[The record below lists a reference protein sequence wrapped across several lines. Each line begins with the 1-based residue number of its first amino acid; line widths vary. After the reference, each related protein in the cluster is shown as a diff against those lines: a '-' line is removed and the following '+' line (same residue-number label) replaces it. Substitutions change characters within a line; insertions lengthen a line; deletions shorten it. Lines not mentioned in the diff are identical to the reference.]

1 MIMNRVLVVFVLLLT
16 SVDAA
21 QAISAAAGPGVMII
35 ETRVTQD
42 FQGVDE
48 YELVVHNTDTIPL
61 QVHFTLEGDINNTH
75 IVDVEFA
82 DNDFIL
88 QPNKRRTIPVTFSA
102 KVAGT
107 YHGKILSLFSS
118 VQESDGRTGADVGF
132 AAATKVTINAY
143 GERPEG
149 RVTDAR
155 VRDIEINEPMSI
167 FVEFENTGG
176 VVASPMF
183 SATITKNGEVADT
196 ISAPGTE
203 ILPQEVGVL
212 NVTWDS
218 TGQGTGNYTADLEV
232 KLGDDVLYDNS
243 HNFSIVLQL
252 GSEPLQSATHVEILR
267 TPHDDESEKAPLTV
281 YPCLIG
287 FASAALLI
295 FRKRSA
301 RGGGK

>member
-1 MIMNRVLVVFVLLLT
+1 MNRVSVVFVFVLLLT

-35 ETRVTQD
+35 ETHVTQD

-48 YELVVHNTDTIPL
+48 YELVVHNTDIIPL

-75 IVDVEFA
+75 IVDVEFG
-82 DNDFIL
+82 DNDFSL
-88 QPNKRRTIPVTFSA
+88 QPNKRQTIPVAFSA

-107 YHGKILSLFSS
+107 YHGKILSLFSG
-118 VQESDGRTGADVGF
+118 VQESDDRTGADVGF
-132 AAATKVTINAY
+132 AAATKVTINVY

-149 RVTDAR
+149 RVTDVR
-155 VRDIEINEPMSI
+155 VSDTEINEPMSI
-167 FVEFENTGG
+167 FVEFENRGG
-176 VVASPMF
+176 VAASPMF
-183 SATITKNGEVADT
+183 SATILKNGEVVDT
-196 ISAPGTE
+196 VSAPGTA

-232 KLGDDVLYDNS
+232 KLGDDVLYDNG

-252 GSEPLQSATHVEILR
+252 GSEPLQSATHVVTVR
-267 TPHDDESEKAPLTV
+267 TPHDEIEKTPLTV

>member
-1 MIMNRVLVVFVLLLT
+1 MNRVLVVFVLLIA

-35 ETRVTQD
+35 DTHVTQD

-75 IVDVEFA
+75 IVDVEFG

-88 QPNKRRTIPVTFSA
+88 QPNKRRTIPVAFSA

-107 YHGKILSLFSS
+107 YHGKILSLFSG
-118 VQESDGRTGADVGF
+118 VQESDARTGADVGF

-143 GERPEG
+143 GESPEG

-155 VRDIEINEPMSI
+155 VSDIGINELMSI

-176 VVASPMF
+176 VVASPLF
-183 SATITKNGEVADT
+183 SATIIKNGEVVET
-196 ISAPGTE
+196 VSAPGTE

-218 TGQGTGNYTADLEV
+218 TGKGTGNYTVDLEV
-232 KLGDDVLYDNS
+232 KLVDDVLYDNS

-252 GSEPLQSATHVEILR
+252 GSEPLQSVTHATTVR
-267 TPHDDESEKAPLTV
+267 TPHDESEKAPLTV

-295 FRKRSA
+295 FRKQST

>member
-1 MIMNRVLVVFVLLLT
+1 MNRVLVVFVLLIA

-35 ETRVTQD
+35 DTHVTQD

-48 YELVVHNTDTIPL
+48 YELVVYNTDIIPL

-75 IVDVEFA
+75 IVDVEFG

-88 QPNKRRTIPVTFSA
+88 QPNKRRTIPVAFST

-107 YHGKILSLFSS
+107 YHGKIRSLFSG
-118 VQESDGRTGADVGF
+118 VQESDERTGADVGF
-132 AAATKVTINAY
+132 AAATKVTINVH

-149 RVTDAR
+149 RVAD
-155 VRDIEINEPMSI
+155 VVVGDIKVNELLLI
-167 FVEFENTGG
+167 TAEFENTGG
-176 VVASPMF
+176 VVASPLF
-183 SATITKNGEVADT
+183 SVTILKNGEVVDT
-196 ISAPGTE
+196 VSAPGTA
-203 ILPQEVGVL
+203 ILSQEVGVL

-218 TGQGTGNYTADLEV
+218 TGQGTGNYTVDLEV
-232 KLGDDVLYDNS
+232 KLVDDVLYDNS

-252 GSEPLQSATHVEILR
+252 DSEPLQSATHAAVVR
-267 TPHDDESEKAPLTV
+267 TPHDESEKAPLTV

-287 FASAALLI
+287 FASAAMLI

>member
-1 MIMNRVLVVFVLLLT
+1 MNRALVVFVLLIA

-21 QAISAAAGPGVMII
+21 QAISAAAGPGVMIVDTHI
-35 ETRVTQD
+35 TQD

-48 YELVVHNTDTIPL
+48 YELVVYNTDTIPL

-75 IVDVEFA
+75 IMDVEFG

-88 QPNKRRTIPVTFSA
+88 QPNKRRTIPVAFSA

-107 YHGKILSLFSS
+107 YRGKILSLFSG
-118 VQESDGRTGADVGF
+118 VQESDNRTGADVGF

-149 RVTDAR
+149 RVIDVR
-155 VRDIEINEPMSI
+155 VSDIEINEPMSI

-176 VVASPMF
+176 VVASPLF
-183 SATITKNGEVADT
+183 SATIIKNGEVVDT
-196 ISAPGTE
+196 VSAPDTE
-203 ILPQEVGVL
+203 ILPYEKGVL

-232 KLGDDVLYDNS
+232 KLGGDVPYDNS

-252 GSEPLQSATHVEILR
+252 DSEQLQSATHTAIVR
-267 TPHDDESEKAPLTV
+267 TPHDEIEKTPLTV

-295 FRKRSA
+295 FRKQST

>member
-1 MIMNRVLVVFVLLLT
+1 MNRVSVVFVFVLLLT

-35 ETRVTQD
+35 ETHVTQD

-48 YELVVHNTDTIPL
+48 YELVVYNTDTIPL

-107 YHGKILSLFSS
+107 YHGKILSLFSG
-118 VQESDGRTGADVGF
+118 VQESDDRTGADVGF
-132 AAATKVTINAY
+132 AAATKVTINVY

-149 RVTDAR
+149 RVTDVR
-155 VRDIEINEPMSI
+155 VSDIRINEPMPI
-167 FVEFENTGG
+167 FAEFENTGG

-183 SATITKNGEVADT
+183 SATILKNGAVVGT
-196 ISAPGTE
+196 VSAPGTT

-218 TGQGTGNYTADLEV
+218 TGRGTGNYTADLEV
-232 KLGDDVLYDNS
+232 KLGDDVLYANS

-252 GSEPLQSATHVEILR
+252 GSEPLQSATHAAIMQ
-267 TPHDDESEKAPLTV
+267 TPHDESEKASLTV
-281 YPCLIG
+281 YPFLIG

>member
-1 MIMNRVLVVFVLLLT
+1 MNRVLVIFVLLLT

-35 ETRVTQD
+35 ETHVTQD
-42 FQGVDE
+42 FQGVNE

-88 QPNKRRTIPVTFSA
+88 QPNKRRTIPVAFSA

-107 YHGKILSLFSS
+107 YRGKILSLFSG
-118 VQESDGRTGADVGF
+118 VQKSDARTGADVGF
-132 AAATKVTINAY
+132 AAATKVTINVH

-167 FVEFENTGG
+167 FVGFENTGG
-176 VVASPMF
+176 VVASPLF
-183 SATITKNGEVADT
+183 SATIIKNDEVVDT

-252 GSEPLQSATHVEILR
+252 GSEPLQSATHAEILR
-267 TPHDDESEKAPLTV
+267 TPNDDESEKAPLTV

-301 RGGGK
+301 RGDGK

>member
-1 MIMNRVLVVFVLLLT
+1 MNRVLVVFVLLIA

-35 ETRVTQD
+35 ETHVTQD

-48 YELVVHNTDTIPL
+48 YELVVHNTDIIPL

-75 IVDVEFA
+75 ITGVEFG

-88 QPNKRRTIPVTFSA
+88 QPNKRRTIPVAFSA

-107 YHGKILSLFSS
+107 YHGKIRSLFSG
-118 VQESDGRTGADVGF
+118 VHESDDRTGADVGF
-132 AAATKVTINAY
+132 AAATKVTLNVY

-149 RVTDAR
+149 RVTDVR
-155 VRDIEINEPMSI
+155 VSDTGINEPVSI
-167 FVEFENTGG
+167 FIEFENIGG

-183 SATITKNGEVADT
+183 SATIIKNGKVVDT
-196 ISAPGTE
+196 VSAPGTE

-232 KLGDDVLYDNS
+232 KLGDDVLYANS

-252 GSEPLQSATHVEILR
+252 SSEPLQSATHATIVQ
-267 TPHDDESEKAPLTV
+267 TPYDESEKAPLTV
-281 YPCLIG
+281 YPFLIG
-287 FASAALLI
+287 FASAALLL

>member
-1 MIMNRVLVVFVLLLT
+1 MNRASVVFVFMLLLT

-21 QAISAAAGPGVMII
+21 QAISAAAGPGVMIVDTHI
-35 ETRVTQD
+35 TQD

-48 YELVVHNTDTIPL
+48 YELVVQNTDIIPL
-61 QVHFTLEGDINNTH
+61 QVHFTLEGDINNTY
-75 IVDVEFA
+75 IMDVEFG

-88 QPNKRRTIPVTFSA
+88 QPNKRRTIPVAFSA

-107 YHGKILSLFSS
+107 YRGKILSLFSG

-132 AAATKVTINAY
+132 AAATKVTINVH

-149 RVTDAR
+149 RVTD
-155 VRDIEINEPMSI
+155 VGVSDIEINEPMSI

-176 VVASPMF
+176 VVASPLF
-183 SATITKNGEVADT
+183 SATIIKNGEVVET
-196 ISAPGTE
+196 VSAPCTE
-203 ILPQEVGVL
+203 ILPHEKGVL
-212 NVTWDS
+212 NMTWDS
-218 TGQGTGNYTADLEV
+218 TGQGTGNYTADIEV

-252 GSEPLQSATHVEILR
+252 DYEPLQSATHAAIVR
-267 TPHDDESEKAPLTV
+267 TPHDESEKAPLTI
-281 YPCLIG
+281 YPFLVG

-295 FRKRSA
+295 FRKQSA

>member
-1 MIMNRVLVVFVLLLT
+1 MNRVLVVFVLLLT

-35 ETRVTQD
+35 DTHVTQD

-48 YELVVHNTDTIPL
+48 YELVVHNTDIIPL
-61 QVHFTLEGDINNTH
+61 QVHFTLEGDINNTY
-75 IVDVEFA
+75 IVDVEFG

-88 QPNKRRTIPVTFSA
+88 QPNERRTIPVAFSA

-107 YHGKILSLFSS
+107 YRGKILSLFSG

-149 RVTDAR
+149 RVTDVR
-155 VRDIEINEPMSI
+155 VSDIEINEPMSI

-176 VVASPMF
+176 VVASPLF
-183 SATITKNGEVADT
+183 SATIIKNDEVVDT
-196 ISAPGTE
+196 VSASGTE

-252 GSEPLQSATHVEILR
+252 DSESLKPTAHAAIVR
-267 TPHDDESEKAPLTV
+267 TPHDESEKAPLTV
-281 YPCLIG
+281 YPFLIG

-301 RGGGK
+301 RGGGR